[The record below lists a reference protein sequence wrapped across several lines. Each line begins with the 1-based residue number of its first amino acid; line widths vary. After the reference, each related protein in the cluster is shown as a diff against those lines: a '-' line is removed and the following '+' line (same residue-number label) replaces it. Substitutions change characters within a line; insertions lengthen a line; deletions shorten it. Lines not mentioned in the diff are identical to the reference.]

1 MIYMDNLELESNELV
16 HHGVKGM
23 KWGVRKDRSS
33 SGSGKSTT
41 KKKRTTNKS
50 TVAKK
55 KTTKSEPSAGRK
67 AVNAMMEKRKA
78 RKAAK
83 AAEEA
88 AKKQK
93 RKPVSEMT
101 DDELN
106 AAIKRLELEKKY
118 KELSAYNNPNQGK
131 GKKFVSNVLEKSGEQ
146 LATQVVNHYG
156 AQALN
161 KAIGEEVIFAN
172 NKKK

>member
-1 MIYMDNLELESNELV
+1 MDNLELESNELA

-23 KWGVRKDRSS
+23 KWGVRKDRPS

-41 KKKRTTNKS
+41 KKKRTTTKS
-50 TVAKK
+50 TVVKK
-55 KTTKSEPSAGRK
+55 KTTKTEPSSGRK

-161 KAIGEEVIFAN
+161 KAIGAEVIFAN

>member
-1 MIYMDNLELESNELV
+1 MDNFELEYDELA

-33 SGSGKSTT
+33 SKSSGSTSR
-41 KKKRTTNKS
+41 KKRTATKS

-55 KTTKSEPSAGRK
+55 KSTKTEPSAARK
-67 AVNAMMEKRKA
+67 AVNAMVEKRKA
-78 RKAAK
+78 RKAQK

-101 DDELN
+101 DEELN
-106 AAIKRLELEKKY
+106 TAIKRLELEKKY
-118 KELSAYNNPNQGK
+118 KDLTAYHNPNQGR

-156 AQALN
+156 AKALN
-161 KAIGEEVIFAN
+161 AAIGEEVIFAN

>member
-1 MIYMDNLELESNELV
+1 MDNYELESNELA

-23 KWGVRKDRSS
+23 KWGVRKSRPTS
-33 SGSGKSTT
+33 KSA
-41 KKKRTTNKS
+41 
-50 TVAKK
+50 VAKK

-67 AVNAMMEKRKA
+67 AINAMMEKRKT
-78 RKAAK
+78 RKAEK
-83 AAEEA
+83 AAAEA
-88 AKKQK
+88 AKKVK

-101 DDELN
+101 DEELN
-106 AAIKRLELEKKY
+106 AAIKRLQLEKQY
-118 KELSAYNNPNQGK
+118 KELTAFHNPNQGK
-131 GKKFVSNVLEKSGEQ
+131 GKKFVTNVLEKSGEQ

-161 KAIGEEVIFAN
+161 KAIGAEVIFAN